1 MGYFLLFESML
12 DTVLW
17 ARDHYL
23 SDGGHVFPNRCSL
36 HLVGLDDEE
45 TYKKRFAFWDDVYG
59 FKMSCMR
66 KAVLA
71 EADVSLVDG
80 NKIIT
85 DSCALKVRCNSL
97 IYAKLKDVIHFWIEI
112 LDVVCVLVACLV
124 ACICS
129 YFIITTDLE
138 TPFV

>member
-23 SDGGHVFPNRCSL
+23 SDGGHVFPNHCSL

-45 TYKKRFAFWDDVYG
+45 TYKKRFAFWNDVYG

-66 KAVLA
+66 NAVLA

-80 NKIIT
+80 DKIIT
-85 DSCALKVRCNSL
+85 DSFALKVRCNSL
-97 IYAKLKDVIHFWIEI
+97 IYEN
-112 LDVVCVLVACLV
+112 
-124 ACICS
+124 
-129 YFIITTDLE
+129 
-138 TPFV
+138 